1 MAKEL
6 RIDGR
11 MKVKAL
17 KEQFKDVFG
26 GTLRVYDGNKFADD
40 DATIASI
47 RKSGNK
53 KVDSFTI
60 GGNMQV
66 KGFVERM
73 LENYGITVKVAT
85 ADDSKFV
92 KPDVT
97 LARVADV
104 VPRTKKEQI
113 VVEIEDYT
121 ITIAT
126 NNSVRVCKNGEGLDE
141 AKPALR
147 EIADIIGF
155 PYNDEWSTQR
165 LAREIVKA
173 KGIQDNADV
182 EGFEML
188 VDEDEE
194 MESEPVIAGDNIN
207 QAYVG
212 EYSEDGKTLIR
223 VPKEVGPHY
232 DIKPGTE
239 VIGEKAFEGC
249 SKLVSVTIP
258 ESVTEI
264 GEKAF
269 YECSKLVSVTIPESV
284 TKIGDY
290 AFYESGLQI
299 VNFNAINCEDADA
312 LIMPWSLTSLN
323 FGESVKS
330 IPSSLAHEVTGLTS
344 VVIPDSVTEI
354 GSHAF
359 CMCENLK
366 SVTIGNSVEKIYN
379 NAFNDCGLT
388 SVIIPDSVT
397 YIGAEAFMGC
407 HELTSIDIPD
417 SVTEIGD
424 AAFLGCPLPT
434 YWKRFLCNGFGWDVV
449 NDSWEVSFPEKD

>member
-173 KGIQDNADV
+173 KGLQDNADV

-269 YECSKLVSVTIPESV
+269 YECI
-284 TKIGDY
+284 
-290 AFYESGLQI
+290 
-299 VNFNAINCEDADA
+299 
-312 LIMPWSLTSLN
+312 
-323 FGESVKS
+323 
-330 IPSSLAHEVTGLTS
+330 
-344 VVIPDSVTEI
+344 
-354 GSHAF
+354 
-359 CMCENLK
+359 
-366 SVTIGNSVEKIYN
+366 
-379 NAFNDCGLT
+379 
-388 SVIIPDSVT
+388 
-397 YIGAEAFMGC
+397 
-407 HELTSIDIPD
+407 
-417 SVTEIGD
+417 
-424 AAFLGCPLPT
+424 
-434 YWKRFLCNGFGWDVV
+434 
-449 NDSWEVSFPEKD
+449 

>member
-1 MAKEL
+1 M
-6 RIDGR
+6 
-11 MKVKAL
+11 
-17 KEQFKDVFG
+17 
-26 GTLRVYDGNKFADD
+26 
-40 DATIASI
+40 
-47 RKSGNK
+47 
-53 KVDSFTI
+53 
-60 GGNMQV
+60 
-66 KGFVERM
+66 
-73 LENYGITVKVAT
+73 
-85 ADDSKFV
+85 
-92 KPDVT
+92 
-97 LARVADV
+97 
-104 VPRTKKEQI
+104 
-113 VVEIEDYT
+113 
-121 ITIAT
+121 
-126 NNSVRVCKNGEGLDE
+126 
-141 AKPALR
+141 
-147 EIADIIGF
+147 
-155 PYNDEWSTQR
+155 
-165 LAREIVKA
+165 
-173 KGIQDNADV
+173 
-182 EGFEML
+182 
-188 VDEDEE
+188 
-194 MESEPVIAGDNIN
+194 
-207 QAYVG
+207 
-212 EYSEDGKTLIR
+212 
-223 VPKEVGPHY
+223 
-232 DIKPGTE
+232 
-239 VIGEKAFEGC
+239 
-249 SKLVSVTIP
+249 
-258 ESVTEI
+258 
-264 GEKAF
+264 
-269 YECSKLVSVTIPESV
+269 SVTIPESV

>member
-1 MAKEL
+1 M
-6 RIDGR
+6 
-11 MKVKAL
+11 
-17 KEQFKDVFG
+17 
-26 GTLRVYDGNKFADD
+26 YDGNKFADD

-73 LENYGITVKVAT
+73 LENYGITVKAAT

-182 EGFEML
+182 EGLEML

-258 ESVTEI
+258 ESVT
-264 GEKAF
+264 
-269 YECSKLVSVTIPESV
+269 
-284 TKIGDY
+284 KIGDY
-290 AFYESGLQI
+290 AFYKSGVQI
-299 VNFNAINCEDADA
+299 VNFNAINCEDVEECT
-312 LIMPWSLTSLN
+312 MGGWSVTSLN
-323 FGESVKS
+323 FGESVER
-330 IPSSLAHEVTGLTS
+330 IPGSLAQEVRGLTS

-354 GSHAF
+354 GWNAF
-359 CMCENLK
+359 DSCENLK
-366 SVTIGNSVEKIYN
+366 SVTIGNSVKIIGSG
-379 NAFNDCGLT
+379 AFHCCGLT

-397 YIGAEAFMGC
+397 HIEDEAFMSC
-407 HELTSIDIPD
+407 QELTSIHIPD
-417 SVTEIGD
+417 SVTHVGD
-424 AAFLGCPLPT
+424 AAFLGC
-434 YWKRFLCNGFGWDVV
+434 N
-449 NDSWEVSFPEKD
+449 

>member
-126 NNSVRVCKNGEGLDE
+126 NNGVRVCKNGEGLDE

-258 ESVTEI
+258 ESVT
-264 GEKAF
+264 
-269 YECSKLVSVTIPESV
+269 
-284 TKIGDY
+284 KIGDY

-312 LIMPWSLTSLN
+312 LIMPWSLTSFN
-323 FGESVKS
+323 FG
-330 IPSSLAHEVTGLTS
+330 
-344 VVIPDSVTEI
+344 
-354 GSHAF
+354 
-359 CMCENLK
+359 
-366 SVTIGNSVEKIYN
+366 
-379 NAFNDCGLT
+379 
-388 SVIIPDSVT
+388 
-397 YIGAEAFMGC
+397 
-407 HELTSIDIPD
+407 
-417 SVTEIGD
+417 
-424 AAFLGCPLPT
+424 
-434 YWKRFLCNGFGWDVV
+434 
-449 NDSWEVSFPEKD
+449 

>member
-73 LENYGITVKVAT
+73 LENYGITVKAAT

-182 EGFEML
+182 EGLEML

-258 ESVTEI
+258 ESVT
-264 GEKAF
+264 
-269 YECSKLVSVTIPESV
+269 
-284 TKIGDY
+284 KIGDY
-290 AFYESGLQI
+290 AFYKSGVQI
-299 VNFNAINCEDADA
+299 VNFNAINCEDVEECT
-312 LIMPWSLTSLN
+312 MGGWSVTSLN
-323 FGESVKS
+323 FGESVER
-330 IPSSLAHEVTGLTS
+330 IPGSLAQEVRGLTS

-354 GSHAF
+354 GWNAF
-359 CMCENLK
+359 DSCENLK
-366 SVTIGNSVEKIYN
+366 SVTIGNSVKIIGSG
-379 NAFNDCGLT
+379 AFHCCGLT

-397 YIGAEAFMGC
+397 HIEDEAFMSC
-407 HELTSIDIPD
+407 QELTSIHIPD
-417 SVTEIGD
+417 SVTHVGD
-424 AAFLGCPLPT
+424 AAFLGC
-434 YWKRFLCNGFGWDVV
+434 N
-449 NDSWEVSFPEKD
+449 

>member
-1 MAKEL
+1 MY
-6 RIDGR
+6 
-11 MKVKAL
+11 V
-17 KEQFKDVFG
+17 
-26 GTLRVYDGNKFADD
+26 GNKFADD

-182 EGFEML
+182 EGLEML

-212 EYSEDGKTLIR
+212 ECSEDGKTLIR

-258 ESVTEI
+258 ESVTKI
-264 GEKAF
+264 GE
-269 YECSKLVSVTIPESV
+269 
-284 TKIGDY
+284 Y
-290 AFYESGLQI
+290 AFYKSGVQI
-299 VNFNAINCEDADA
+299 VNFNAINCEDVEECT
-312 LIMPWSLTSLN
+312 MGGWSVTSLN
-323 FGESVKS
+323 FGESVKR
-330 IPSSLAHEVTGLTS
+330 IPGKLAYDMRGLTS

-354 GSHAF
+354 GDYAF
-359 CMCENLK
+359 CDCENLK

-379 NAFNDCGLT
+379 NAFDGCGLT

-397 YIGAEAFMGC
+397 YIGNEAFMSC

-424 AAFLGCPLPT
+424 AAFLGCI
-434 YWKRFLCNGFGWDVV
+434 
-449 NDSWEVSFPEKD
+449 

>member
-66 KGFVERM
+66 KGFVDRM

-126 NNSVRVCKNGEGLDE
+126 NNSVRVCKNGEELDA

-155 PYNDEWSTQR
+155 PYNEEWSTQR

-182 EGFEML
+182 EGLEML

-194 MESEPVIAGDNIN
+194 IESEPVIAGDNIN

-258 ESVTEI
+258 ESVT
-264 GEKAF
+264 
-269 YECSKLVSVTIPESV
+269 
-284 TKIGDY
+284 KIGDY
-290 AFYESGLQI
+290 AFYKSGVQI
-299 VNFNAINCEDADA
+299 VNFNAINCEDVEECT
-312 LIMPWSLTSLN
+312 MGGWSVTSLN
-323 FGESVKS
+323 FGESVER
-330 IPSSLAHEVTGLTS
+330 IPGSLAQEVRGLTS

-354 GSHAF
+354 GWNAF
-359 CMCENLK
+359 DSCENLK
-366 SVTIGNSVEKIYN
+366 SVTIGNSVKIIGSG
-379 NAFNDCGLT
+379 AFHCCGLT

-397 YIGAEAFMGC
+397 HIEDEAFMSC
-407 HELTSIDIPD
+407 QELTSIHIPD
-417 SVTEIGD
+417 SVTHVGD
-424 AAFLGCPLPT
+424 AAFLGC
-434 YWKRFLCNGFGWDVV
+434 N
-449 NDSWEVSFPEKD
+449 